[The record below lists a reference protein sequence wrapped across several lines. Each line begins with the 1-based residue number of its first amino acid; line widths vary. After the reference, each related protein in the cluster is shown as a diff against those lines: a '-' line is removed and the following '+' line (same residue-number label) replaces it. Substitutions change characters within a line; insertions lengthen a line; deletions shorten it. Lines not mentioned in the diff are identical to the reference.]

1 MQVEQ
6 INSIFRE
13 IFNELINDGYK
24 KSNVCSITLGS
35 SNVPQFDSFIK
46 GTDFGIKPLQRIIEN
61 QGFNFKIIISPKES
75 PEISKFVDDVNV
87 ESLKDIK
94 SIMLKTLDNENS
106 IKLASIPKT
115 GIIAGV
121 TNDIFE
127 EITK

>member
-13 IFNELINDGYK
+13 IFSELINDGYK

-46 GTDFGIKPLQRIIEN
+46 GTDFGFKPLQRIIEN

-75 PEISKFVDDVNV
+75 PEISKFIEDVNV
-87 ESLKDIK
+87 ESLKEIK
-94 SIMLKTLDNENS
+94 AIMLKTLDNENS

-115 GIIAGV
+115 GVIAGV

-127 EITK
+127 EIIK

>member
-1 MQVEQ
+1 LGLNHYKELSRTKD
-6 INSIFRE
+6 SI
-13 IFNELINDGYK
+13 L
-24 KSNVCSITLGS
+24 
-35 SNVPQFDSFIK
+35 
-46 GTDFGIKPLQRIIEN
+46 
-61 QGFNFKIIISPKES
+61 
-75 PEISKFVDDVNV
+75 KFVDDVNV

>member
-13 IFNELINDGYK
+13 IFSELINDGYK
-24 KSNVCSITLGS
+24 KSNVCSITLGG
-35 SNVPQFDSFIK
+35 SNVPQFDSFMK

-75 PEISKFVDDVNV
+75 PEITKFVEEVNV
-87 ESLKDIK
+87 ESLKEIK
-94 SIMLKTLDNENS
+94 GTMLKTLDNENS
-106 IKLASIPKT
+106 IRLASIPKT
-115 GIIAGV
+115 GVIAGV

-127 EITK
+127 EIVK